1 MTDTPNGAALMPIV
15 EFFFGPAK
23 EVGKVCRIKAMACRK
38 VGQGCL
44 LGEPVPGADPL
55 AVIAAINPI
64 AHQRSQRLLNVTLML
79 NGEVGNAAPGVELV
93 GANKGLGGAGR

>member
-1 MTDTPNGAALMPIV
+1 MTDTPNGAALMTIV

-23 EVGKVCRIKAMACRK
+23 EVREVYRIKAMARCK

-55 AVIAAINPI
+55 AVIAALNSI
-64 AHQRSQRLLNVTLML
+64 AHQRSQ
-79 NGEVGNAAPGVELV
+79 
-93 GANKGLGGAGR
+93 